1 MKGPSLAVFA
11 LAIGNTFAGVVPGYT
26 LVPGS
31 NSTNLLDST
40 AKSVKSWAV
49 GGYTSYLL
57 DNGHL
62 LGQSGMGAAAAAGYG
77 SLVQMNGTTQVNSW
91 SVAGMH
97 HAHWVM
103 PNGHWLAIVGV
114 KINPKTAL
122 ASVGYTGTLTSIWD
136 ERIQEFD
143 PVTKTV
149 VWEWKASDHMSG
161 TNSPRKINPNLFKSS
176 DPLHINSVAY
186 DPTRDVVVMSSH
198 YLNEIFVVDH
208 STTTAQAATATGG
221 HYGRG
226 GDILFRWGAPKNYGG
241 TTATSS
247 NVIHGG
253 TVVQPGLPGA
263 GNFMFF
269 GNSDNAVK
277 HSRVYEVQGTSSDT
291 GWVVGANGEFASNL
305 IFDWYST
312 TGTYESSSHFGYGQR
327 LGNGNTLITF
337 SQSKILAE
345 VDSKGALLKST
356 TLTVETKRAIRYPS
370 DHPALVALGLGN
382 STRTTRT
389 SATPSFSLR
398 LVGERLSVSG
408 LSSDASLRVF
418 DTQGRVVHQGAARNG
433 AASIS
438 TDTWSRGPYVVEAV
452 SGGVRSTG
460 IVAIAR

>member
-1 MKGPSLAVFA
+1 MKGPSLAVLA
-11 LAIGNTFAGVVPGYT
+11 LAIGNAFAGVVPGYT

-31 NSTNLLDST
+31 NSTNLLDSA

-49 GGYTSYLL
+49 GGYTAYLL

-62 LGQSGMGAAAAAGYG
+62 LGQSGMGAAPAAGYG

-103 PNGHWLAIVGV
+103 PNGHWLAIVAV

-136 ERIQEFD
+136 ERIQEYD
-143 PVTKTV
+143 PVSKTV

-161 TNSPRKINPNLFKSS
+161 TNTPRKINPNLFKSS
-176 DPLHINSVAY
+176 DPIHVNSVAY

-208 STTTAQAATATGG
+208 STTTSQAATATGG
-221 HYGRG
+221 NFGKG

-241 TTATSS
+241 TTATYS

-253 TVVQPGLPGA
+253 TVVQPGFPGA

-269 GNSDNAVK
+269 GNYDNAVK
-277 HSRVYEVQGTSSDT
+277 HSRVYEVEGVPSDT
-291 GWVVGANGEFASNL
+291 GWVVGSNGEFSSEL
-305 IFDWYST
+305 LWDWYST
-312 TGTYESSSHFGYGQR
+312 TGTYESNSHFGYGQR

-356 TLTVETKRAIRYPS
+356 TLSVETKRAIRYPM
-370 DHPALVALGLGN
+370 DHAALAALGLG
-382 STRTTRT
+382 STTGVSR
-389 SATPSFSLR
+389 SGAKADFSLR
-398 LVGERLSVSG
+398 LVGERLSISG
-408 LSSDASLRVF
+408 LSANTSIRVL
-418 DTQGRVVHQGAARNG
+418 DTQGRVVHQGTALNG
-433 AASIS
+433 SASVP
-438 TDTWSRGPYVVEAV
+438 TNAWSRGNYVVEAV
-452 SGGVRSTG
+452 SSGSRSTG
-460 IVAIAR
+460 LVAIAR